1 MENNTRGTWGTRIGF
16 IAAAAGSAVGLGNIW
31 KFPYITGMYG
41 GAAFVIVYLLFVV
54 LVCIPVMSS
63 ELLIGRLT
71 SKNPVGAFKELA
83 PKSSWWLVGAMGIL
97 AGFIILS
104 FYSVIGGWAISYIFK
119 SGAYMASGGENA
131 ANVFVGFITSPVAPL
146 VWHGIFMAICIGI
159 VMAGVEKGIEKYSKI
174 LMPALIVLML
184 ILIIRSVTLP
194 GSTEGLAFYLNPD
207 FSKLSAEGILAA
219 LGQAFFSLSL
229 GMGCMITYG
238 SYLKKD
244 SNIPT
249 DSYWISGADTVI
261 ALLAGLMI
269 FPAVFA
275 FGLEPGAGPGLTFIT
290 VPAVFASMGA
300 IGHFF
305 GIIFFMLLTFA
316 AVTSAI
322 SLLEVVCA
330 YFIDE
335 KKWDRK
341 KATVT
346 MGIIIFL
353 IGVPC
358 SLGQGVWSHIKII
371 GGRDILDSLDF
382 VASNIF
388 LPLGGFLMLIFI
400 GWFWGTDKAIK
411 AGNEGAAKGSI
422 TLGSGYAFLVKY
434 VAPIALI
441 VVFIMKVMEF

>member
-1 MENNTRGTWGTRIGF
+1 MEIKGRGNWSSQVGF

-41 GAAFVIVYLLFVV
+41 GAAFVLVYLLFVI
-54 LVCIPVMSS
+54 LVCIPIMNS
-63 ELLIGRLT
+63 ELLVGRLT
-71 SKNPVGAFKELA
+71 GKNPVGAFKELA
-83 PKSSWWLVGAMGIL
+83 PKSSWWIVGTMGIL

-104 FYSVIGGWAISYIFK
+104 YYSVIAGWATSYIFK
-119 SGAYMASGGENA
+119 SGAYMAAGA
-131 ANVFVGFITSPVAPL
+131 DPADIFVNFITAPL
-146 VWHGIFMAICIGI
+146 TPIIWHAIFMLICIWIVVAGI
-159 VMAGVEKGIEKYSKI
+159 EKGIEKYSKI
-174 LMPALIVLML
+174 LMPILVLL
-184 ILIIRSVTLP
+184 LLVLIIRSVTLP
-194 GSTEGLAFYLNPD
+194 GAGAGLSFYLKPD

-244 SNIPT
+244 QDIPAN
-249 DSYWISGADTVI
+249 SYWISGTDTAI
-261 ALLAGLMI
+261 AFLAGLAI

-305 GIIFFMLLTFA
+305 GILFFILLTVA
-316 AVTSAI
+316 AITSAI

-335 KKWDRK
+335 KKWNRK
-341 KATVT
+341 KAAWI
-346 MGIIIFL
+346 MGITIFL
-353 IGVPC
+353 LGIPS
-358 SLGQGVWSHIKII
+358 SLGIGVWSDYKFI

-382 VASNIF
+382 IASNIL
-388 LPLGGFLMLIFI
+388 LPLGGFLLLIFI
-400 GWFWGTDKAIK
+400 GWYWGTDKAIEE
-411 AGNEGAAKGSI
+411 GNKGAKGAI
-422 TLGSGYAFLVKY
+422 TLGGGYRFLVKY
-434 VAPIALI
+434 VAPVAIFI
-441 VVFIMKVMEF
+441 VFLKSIGVF

>member
-1 MENNTRGTWGTRIGF
+1 MENNVRGNWGTRIGF

-31 KFPYITGMYG
+31 KFPYITGQYG
-41 GAAFVIVYLLFVV
+41 GAAFVIVYLLFVI

-71 SKNPVGAFKELA
+71 GKNPVGAFKQLV

-104 FYSVIGGWAISYIFK
+104 FYSVIGGWAVSYIFK
-119 SGAYMASGGENA
+119 SAAYMASGGEKA
-131 ANVFVGFITSPVAPL
+131 ADVFVGFITSPVAPL

-174 LMPALIVLML
+174 LMPALVVLMF
-184 ILIIRSVTLP
+184 ILIIRSITLP
-194 GSTEGLAFYLNPD
+194 GSAEGLSFYLKPD
-207 FSKLSAEGILAA
+207 FSKLSAAAILAA

-244 SNIPT
+244 TNIPT
-249 DSYWISGADTVI
+249 DAYWISGADTAI
-261 ALLAGLMI
+261 AFLAGLMI

-290 VPAVFASMGA
+290 VPAVFASMGTV
-300 IGHFF
+300 GHLF
-305 GIIFFMLLTFA
+305 GIIFFVLLTFA

-335 KKWDRK
+335 AKWDRK
-341 KATVT
+341 KATVI

-353 IGVPC
+353 LGVPC
-358 SLGQGVWSHIKII
+358 SLGLGVWSNIKII

-388 LPLGGFLMLIFI
+388 LPLGGFLMLVFI

-411 AGNEGAAKGSI
+411 AGNEGAKSGI
-422 TLGSGYAFLVKY
+422 TLGSGYSFLVKY
-434 VAPIALI
+434 VAPIA
-441 VVFIMKVMEF
+441 VGAVFIMKILEF

>member
-1 MENNTRGTWGTRIGF
+1 MENQARGNWGSRIGF

-31 KFPYITGMYG
+31 KFPYITGQYG
-41 GAAFVIVYLLFVV
+41 GAAFVIVYLLFVI

-63 ELLIGRLT
+63 ELLVGRLT
-71 SKNPVGAFKELA
+71 GKNPVGAFKQLV
-83 PKSSWWLVGAMGIL
+83 PQSSWWIVGAMGIL

-104 FYSVIGGWAISYIFK
+104 FYSVIGGWAISYIFR
-119 SGAYMASGGENA
+119 SGAYMASGGANA
-131 ANVFVGFITSPVAPL
+131 GDVFGGFITSPIAPL
-146 VWHGIFMAICIGI
+146 VWHAIFMAICIGI

-174 LMPALIVLML
+174 LMPALVVLMF
-184 ILIIRSVTLP
+184 ILIIRSITLP
-194 GSTEGLAFYLNPD
+194 GAGAGLSFYLKPD
-207 FSKLSAEGILAA
+207 FSKLTGAGILAA

-244 SNIPT
+244 TNIPT
-249 DSYWISGADTVI
+249 DAYWISGADTAI
-261 ALLAGLMI
+261 AFLAGLMI

-290 VPAVFASMGA
+290 VPAVFASMGT
-300 IGHFF
+300 IGHLF
-305 GIIFFMLLTFA
+305 GIIFFVLLTFA

-335 KKWDRK
+335 AKWDRK
-341 KATVT
+341 KATVI

-353 IGVPC
+353 LGVPC
-358 SLGQGVWSHIKII
+358 SLGLGVWSNIKII
-371 GGRDILDSLDF
+371 AGRDILDSLDF
-382 VASNIF
+382 VASNIL
-388 LPLGGFLMLIFI
+388 LPLGGFLLLIFI

-411 AGNEGAAKGSI
+411 AGNEGAKGGI

-434 VAPIALI
+434 IAPIALI
-441 VVFIMKVMEF
+441 IVFIMKIMEF

>member
-1 MENNTRGTWGTRIGF
+1 MEINGRGNWGTRIGF

-31 KFPYITGMYG
+31 KFPYITGQYG
-41 GAAFVIVYLLFVV
+41 GAAFVIVYLLFVI

-71 SKNPVGAFKELA
+71 GKNPVGAFKELV
-83 PKSSWWLVGAMGIL
+83 PKSSWWIVGAMGIL

-104 FYSVIGGWAISYIFK
+104 YYSVIAGWAIAYIFK
-119 SGAYMASGGENA
+119 SGAYMAAGAGGEQ
-131 ANVFVGFITSPVAPL
+131 ANVFVNFITSPIAPII
-146 VWHGIFMAICIGI
+146 WHAIFMAICMAIVIG
-159 VMAGVEKGIEKYSKI
+159 GVEKGIEKYSRI
-174 LMPALIVLML
+174 LMPALVVLLL
-184 ILIIRSVTLP
+184 ILIVRSVTLP
-194 GSTEGLAFYLNPD
+194 GAGKGLSFYLNPD

-249 DSYWISGADTVI
+249 DSYWISGADTLI
-261 ALLAGLMI
+261 AFLAGLMI

-305 GIIFFMLLTFA
+305 GILFFILLTVA
-316 AVTSAI
+316 AITSAI

-335 KKWDRK
+335 KKWNRK
-341 KATVT
+341 KAAWI

-353 IGVPC
+353 LGVPS
-358 SLGQGVWSHIKII
+358 SLGQGVWSGYKFI
-371 GGRDILDSLDF
+371 GGRDFLDSLDF
-382 VASNIF
+382 IASNIL
-388 LPLGGFLMLIFI
+388 LPLGGFLLCIFI
-400 GWFWGTDKAIK
+400 GWYWGTDKAVEE
-411 AGNEGAAKGSI
+411 GNIGAKSGI
-422 TLGSGYAFLVKY
+422 TLGSGYRFLIKY
-434 VAPIALI
+434 VAPIAIFI
-441 VVFIMKVMEF
+441 VFLKSIGVF

>member
-1 MENNTRGTWGTRIGF
+1 MENQARGNWGSRIGF

-31 KFPYITGMYG
+31 KFPYITGQYG
-41 GAAFVIVYLLFVV
+41 GAAFVIVYLLFVI

-63 ELLIGRLT
+63 ELLVGRLT
-71 SKNPVGAFKELA
+71 GKNPVGAFKQLV
-83 PKSSWWLVGAMGIL
+83 PQSSWWIVGAMGIL

-104 FYSVIGGWAISYIFK
+104 FYSVIGGWAISYIFR
-119 SGAYMASGGENA
+119 SGAYMASGGANA
-131 ANVFVGFITSPVAPL
+131 GDVFGGFITSPIAPL
-146 VWHGIFMAICIGI
+146 VWHAIFMAICIGI

-174 LMPALIVLML
+174 LMPALVVLMF
-184 ILIIRSVTLP
+184 ILIIRSITLP
-194 GSTEGLAFYLNPD
+194 GAGAGLSFYLKPD
-207 FSKLSAEGILAA
+207 FSKLTGAGILAA

-244 SNIPT
+244 TNIPT
-249 DSYWISGADTVI
+249 DAYWISGADTAI
-261 ALLAGLMI
+261 AFLAGLMI

-290 VPAVFASMGA
+290 VPAVFASMGT
-300 IGHFF
+300 IGHLF
-305 GIIFFMLLTFA
+305 GIIFFVLLTFA

-322 SLLEVVCA
+322 SLLEVVTA

-335 KKWDRK
+335 AKWDRK
-341 KATVT
+341 KATVI

-358 SLGQGVWSHIKII
+358 SLGLGVWSNIKII
-371 GGRDILDSLDF
+371 AGRDILDSLDF
-382 VASNIF
+382 VASNIL
-388 LPLGGFLMLIFI
+388 LPLGGFLLLIFI

-411 AGNEGAAKGSI
+411 AGNEGAKGGI

-434 VAPIALI
+434 IAPIALI
-441 VVFIMKVMEF
+441 IVFIMKIMEF

>member
-1 MENNTRGTWGTRIGF
+1 MEIKARGNWGTRIGF

-41 GAAFVIVYLLFVV
+41 GAAFVIVYLLFVI
-54 LVCIPVMSS
+54 LICIPVMNS

-71 SKNPVGAFKELA
+71 GKNPVGAFKELV
-83 PKSSWWLVGAMGIL
+83 PKSSWWIVGAMGIL

-104 FYSVIGGWAISYIFK
+104 YYSVIGGWAVSYIFK
-119 SGAYMASGGENA
+119 SGAYMAAGAGAEQ
-131 ANVFVGFITSPVAPL
+131 ANVFVTFITSPVAPII
-146 VWHGIFMAICIGI
+146 WHAVFMAMCIGI
-159 VMAGVEKGIEKYSKI
+159 VMAGIEKGIEKYSRI
-174 LMPALIVLML
+174 LMPALVVLLL
-184 ILIIRSVTLP
+184 ILILRSVTLP
-194 GSTEGLAFYLNPD
+194 GAGKGLAFYLNPD
-207 FSKLSAEGILAA
+207 FSKLSVEGILAA

-249 DSYWISGADTVI
+249 DSYWISGADTGI
-261 ALLAGLMI
+261 AFLAGLMI

-300 IGHFF
+300 VGHLF
-305 GIIFFMLLTFA
+305 GIIFFMLLTVA
-316 AVTSAI
+316 AITSAI

-335 KKWDRK
+335 IKWDRK
-341 KATVT
+341 KATVI

-353 IGVPC
+353 LGIPS
-358 SLGQGVWSHIKII
+358 SLGQGAWSGVRIL

-382 VASNIF
+382 IASNIL

-411 AGNEGAAKGSI
+411 AGNEGSKGPI
-422 TLGSGYAFLVKY
+422 TLGNGYRFLVKY
-434 VAPIALI
+434 VAPIALFI
-441 VVFIMKVMEF
+441 VFLMKIMEF

>member
-1 MENNTRGTWGTRIGF
+1 MENQARGNWGSRIGF

-31 KFPYITGMYG
+31 KFPYITGQYG
-41 GAAFVIVYLLFVV
+41 GAAFVIVYLLFVI

-71 SKNPVGAFKELA
+71 GKNPVGAFKQLV
-83 PKSSWWLVGAMGIL
+83 PQSSWWLVGAMGIL

-119 SGAYMASGGENA
+119 SGAYMAAGGENA
-131 ANVFVGFITSPVAPL
+131 GAVFGGFITSPVAPL
-146 VWHGIFMAICIGI
+146 IWHAIFMAICIGI

-174 LMPALIVLML
+174 LMPALVVLML
-184 ILIIRSVTLP
+184 ILIIRSITLP
-194 GSTEGLAFYLNPD
+194 GAGAGLSFYLKPD
-207 FSKLSAEGILAA
+207 FGKLTGAGILAA

-244 SNIPT
+244 TNIPT
-249 DSYWISGADTVI
+249 DAYWISGADTAI
-261 ALLAGLMI
+261 AFLAGLMI

-290 VPAVFASMGA
+290 VPAVFASMGT
-300 IGHFF
+300 IGHLF
-305 GIIFFMLLTFA
+305 GIIFFVLLTFA

-322 SLLEVVCA
+322 SLLEVVTA

-335 KKWDRK
+335 AKWDRK
-341 KATVT
+341 KATVI

-358 SLGQGVWSHIKII
+358 SLGLGVWSNIKII
-371 GGRDILDSLDF
+371 AGRDILDSLDF
-382 VASNIF
+382 VSSNIL
-388 LPLGGFLMLIFI
+388 LPLGGFLLLIFI

-411 AGNEGAAKGSI
+411 AGNEGAKGGI

-434 VAPIALI
+434 IAPIALI
-441 VVFIMKVMEF
+441 IVFIMKIMEF

>member
-1 MENNTRGTWGTRIGF
+1 MENKTRGNWGTRIGF

-41 GAAFVIVYLLFVV
+41 GAAFVVVYLFFVI
-54 LVCIPVMSS
+54 LICIPVMNS

-71 SKNPVGAFKELA
+71 GKNPVGAFKELV
-83 PKSSWWLVGAMGIL
+83 PKSSWWIVGAMGIL

-104 FYSVIGGWAISYIFK
+104 YYSVIGGWAVSYIFK
-119 SGAYMASGGENA
+119 SGAYMAAGAGAEQ
-131 ANVFVGFITSPVAPL
+131 ANVFVNFITSPVAPII
-146 VWHGIFMAICIGI
+146 WHAVFMAMCIGI
-159 VMAGVEKGIEKYSKI
+159 VMAGIEKGIEKYSRI
-174 LMPALIVLML
+174 LMPALVVLLL
-184 ILIIRSVTLP
+184 ILILRSVTLP
-194 GSTEGLAFYLNPD
+194 GAGKGLAFYLNPD
-207 FSKLSAEGILAA
+207 FSKLSVEGILAA

-249 DSYWISGADTVI
+249 DSYWISGADTGI
-261 ALLAGLMI
+261 AFLAGLMI

-300 IGHFF
+300 VGHLF
-305 GIIFFMLLTFA
+305 GIIFFMLLTVA
-316 AVTSAI
+316 AITSAI

-335 KKWDRK
+335 IKWNRK
-341 KATVT
+341 KATVI

-353 IGVPC
+353 LGIPS
-358 SLGQGVWSHIKII
+358 SLGQGVWSSVRIL

-382 VASNIF
+382 VASNIL

-411 AGNEGAAKGSI
+411 AGNEGSKGPI
-422 TLGSGYAFLVKY
+422 TLGNGYRFLVKY
-434 VAPIALI
+434 VAPIALFI
-441 VVFIMKVMEF
+441 VFLMKIMEF

>member
-119 SGAYMASGGENA
+119 SGAYMAAGGENA
-131 ANVFVGFITSPVAPL
+131 GSVFGGFITSPIAPL
-146 VWHGIFMAICIGI
+146 VWHAIFMAICIGI

-174 LMPALIVLML
+174 LMPALVVLMF
-184 ILIIRSVTLP
+184 ILIIRSITLP
-194 GSTEGLAFYLNPD
+194 GASKGLAFYLNPD
-207 FSKLSAEGILAA
+207 FSKLSAAAILAA

-249 DSYWISGADTVI
+249 DSYWISGADTLI
-261 ALLAGLMI
+261 AFLAGLMI

-300 IGHFF
+300 IGHLF
-305 GIIFFMLLTFA
+305 GIIFFVLLTFA

-335 KKWDRK
+335 AKWDRK
-341 KATVT
+341 KATVI

-353 IGVPC
+353 LGVPC
-358 SLGQGVWSHIKII
+358 SLGLGVWSNIKII

-411 AGNEGAAKGSI
+411 AGNEGAKGGI

-434 VAPIALI
+434 VAPIALVI
-441 VVFIMKVMEF
+441 VFIMKIMEF

>member
-1 MENNTRGTWGTRIGF
+1 M
-16 IAAAAGSAVGLGNIW
+16 AA
-31 KFPYITGMYG
+31 
-41 GAAFVIVYLLFVV
+41 
-54 LVCIPVMSS
+54 
-63 ELLIGRLT
+63 
-71 SKNPVGAFKELA
+71 
-83 PKSSWWLVGAMGIL
+83 
-97 AGFIILS
+97 
-104 FYSVIGGWAISYIFK
+104 
-119 SGAYMASGGENA
+119 GGENA
-131 ANVFVGFITSPVAPL
+131 GAVFGGFITSPIAPL
-146 VWHGIFMAICIGI
+146 VWHAIFMAICIGI
-159 VMAGVEKGIEKYSKI
+159 VMAGIEKGIEKYSKI
-174 LMPALIVLML
+174 LMPALVVLLL
-184 ILIIRSVTLP
+184 ILIVRSLTLP
-194 GSTEGLAFYLNPD
+194 GANAGLSFYLKPD
-207 FSKLSAEGILAA
+207 FSKLTAEGILAA

-261 ALLAGLMI
+261 AFLAGLMI

-305 GIIFFMLLTFA
+305 GIIFFILLTFA

-335 KKWDRK
+335 KKWERK

-353 IGVPC
+353 LGVPC
-358 SLGQGVWSHIKII
+358 SLGLGIWSNIKII

-388 LPLGGFLMLIFI
+388 LPLGGFLLLIFI
-400 GWFWGTDKAIK
+400 GWVWGTDKAIK
-411 AGNEGAAKGSI
+411 AGNEGSKGPI
-422 TLGSGYAFLVKY
+422 TLGAGYAFLVKY
-434 VAPIALI
+434 VAPVALFI
-441 VVFIMKVMEF
+441 VFLMKIGIIK